1 MKIVYRVQ
9 RGGTGAAQQRCAC
22 NLNGRTTD
30 KLVKTATLIAAAHAD
45 DTQAR
50 MQRLKALA
58 WLLDASIPLPGGWRI
73 GIDAI
78 LGLLPGVGDAV
89 GAVLS
94 AYIVNEARALGAP
107 KSVLWRMLGNVA
119 IETVIGS
126 IPFAGD
132 LFDAAFKANL
142 RNLRL
147 LERYQYDPIA
157 SRRSSRLFVAGFS
170 LLLGVLVL
178 GLVALPVLAVV
189 ALVNAF

>member
-1 MKIVYRVQ
+1 
-9 RGGTGAAQQRCAC
+9 
-22 NLNGRTTD
+22 
-30 KLVKTATLIAAAHAD
+30 
-45 DTQAR
+45 

-89 GAVLS
+89 GALLS

-119 IETVIGS
+119 VETVIGS

-147 LERYQYDPIA
+147 LEHYQRDPIA
-157 SRRSSRLFVAGFS
+157 SRRSSRLFVGGFS
-170 LLLGVLVL
+170 LLLGLLVV
-178 GLVALPVLAVV
+178 GLVALPVLGVV
-189 ALVNAF
+189 ALVRAF